1 VSNFRSPEG
10 NSTRVANTC
19 GVRFRPKKRS
29 STPPF
34 AGVPQPDEVEER
46 HAPEIERVLLR
57 HGVLRMSAGRCA
69 CSRCGRSPLVGERM
83 RIFAARRGTERAL
96 CDLCLTE
103 TEAAGKPLRMEQ
115 VRAGERPLAIL
126 RAA

>member
-1 VSNFRSPEG
+1 
-10 NSTRVANTC
+10 
-19 GVRFRPKKRS
+19 VRFRSKKRS
-29 STPPF
+29 SIPPF
-34 AGVPQPDEVEER
+34 AGLPQPDQDEER

-57 HGVLRMSAGRCA
+57 HGLLRMAAGRCA

-83 RIFAARRGTERAL
+83 RVFAARRGTERAL

-103 TEAAGKPLRMEQ
+103 TEAAGRPLRMEQ
-115 VRAGERPLAIL
+115 VRAGERPLAIW